1 MKKSQSLFLAIALG
15 VLLLAFAG
23 CKKKEDGKVTV
34 VTKVVT
40 EINATSAKCGGNVT
54 LTGNPKVGVCGVC
67 WSESPSPT
75 TNDYFTTDIVGAGE
89 FISTMSNLRPNTKYY
104 VRAYAT
110 LDSYIMYGEEMDFT
124 TLSDGGGN
132 GGGGNGG
139 GTGGDGTL
147 SVTTNDVS
155 EITASSAI
163 CGGNV
168 IANGEVTVSARGVC
182 WSASHTPTLENAHT
196 NDGQGV
202 GAFASNLTGLAAS
215 TVYYV
220 RAYATNNLGITTYG
234 GEKFFTTQAG
244 GGGGGN
250 GTLSVTTNDASEIT
264 ASSAICGG
272 NVIANGEVTVSAR
285 GVCWGTSHTP
295 TLENAHT
302 NDGQGV
308 GPFTSNL
315 TGLAA
320 STVYYV
326 RAYATNITGLTTY
339 GNEISFTTQ
348 NSGGGTQGELPIVIT
363 YEVTEITDNSSRCS
377 GEVTSDGGNPVTA
390 RGICWSTSPNPTLGN
405 NTAFGGMGTG
415 PFTTQM
421 TNLEIGTTY
430 YVKAYATNSV
440 GTAFGNEVSFTTK
453 GLPPQGAVNGL
464 FSVSENKKVY
474 FSQGNLQYQA
484 STNIWRFAEHQ
495 WDYIGGDYY
504 YSTYVHGN
512 IPGTV
517 NGSSNN
523 DISPTYSGW
532 IDEFGW
538 GTSGRNHGAVC
549 YQPWSSSTNNSDY
562 YAYGSPSSNLSDY
575 TGEADWGYN
584 AISNGGNQIGLWR
597 TLTQT
602 EWDYVLNQR
611 RTNSNMLY
619 VCAQVNNIN
628 GIILLPD
635 NWNPSIYILNSGSYS
650 SNIISA
656 TTWVDV
662 LQANGAVFLPKNY
675 FRIGTELEYSASILG
690 GISAYWSA
698 TSEDD
703 NNAFCV
709 QSGLASR
716 NFPKNYGLS
725 VRLVYDY

>member
-15 VLLLAFAG
+15 VLLLASAG

-202 GAFASNLTGLAAS
+202 GAFA
-215 TVYYV
+215 
-220 RAYATNNLGITTYG
+220 
-234 GEKFFTTQAG
+234 
-244 GGGGGN
+244 
-250 GTLSVTTNDASEIT
+250 
-264 ASSAICGG
+264 
-272 NVIANGEVTVSAR
+272 
-285 GVCWGTSHTP
+285 
-295 TLENAHT
+295 
-302 NDGQGV
+302 
-308 GPFTSNL
+308 SNL